1 MNNKL
6 ISSKGYYDSEYSLK
20 ETEKMSN
27 EKEIIELMENNNGII
42 FIRNGS
48 IIPIQNIPRVQ
59 DIVYF
64 VKNIHLLNNEIILI
78 TSDGD
83 RPVPS
88 SYHSLLTNTILQ
100 HKMIKKW
107 YTQNYDKSIIH
118 EKISYLPIGFDFHTP
133 RDGLINDDKM
143 NYMMNIVRE
152 NNENANK
159 IDMILSDTH
168 FSISNS
174 FDRKDL
180 FNKLKNNK
188 NIHFIEEKKNF
199 TDIFKLYN
207 NYKFVLSPMGNGL
220 DCHRT
225 WECLLAGAIVIT
237 KSSPLDDMYIDNDL
251 PVVIIEDWD
260 ELNENINE
268 KMNDW
273 YDRFKSS
280 TTYDNIIHKLRFKY
294 WLDK

>member
-1 MNNKL
+1 M
-6 ISSKGYYDSEYSLK
+6 
-20 ETEKMSN
+20 
-27 EKEIIELMENNNGII
+27 
-42 FIRNGS
+42 
-48 IIPIQNIPRVQ
+48 
-59 DIVYF
+59 
-64 VKNIHLLNNEIILI
+64 LNNEIILI

-88 SYHSLLTNTILQ
+88 SYHSLLINTILE

-107 YTQNYDKSIIH
+107 YTQNYDKTIIH

-133 RDGLINDDKM
+133 RDGLVYDDKM

-152 NNENANK
+152 NNKNINK
-159 IDMILSDTH
+159 IHMILSDTH
-168 FSISNS
+168 FSINNS

-180 FNKLKNNK
+180 FNKLKNNN

-199 TDIFKLYN
+199 TEIFKLYN
-207 NYKFVLSPMGNGL
+207 NYKFVLSPMGMGL

-225 WECLLAGAIVIT
+225 WECFLAGAIVIT
-237 KSSPLDDMYIDNDL
+237 KSSPLDDMYIENDL
-251 PVVIIEDWD
+251 PVVIIKDWD

-280 TTYDNIIHKLRFKY
+280 TVYDNIINKLRFKY